1 MSDNHTTDA
10 ARTRELM
17 LEAIA
22 ARNDCG
28 WLEGWLDKI
37 VAMCDVGQERPLP
50 EDASEYERSQWM
62 QQREEMA
69 EALRKAPHK
78 MQAVAQELRRIASD
92 LEDAADA
99 GRTGKGSSDP

>member
-1 MSDNHTTDA
+1 
-10 ARTRELM
+10 M

-22 ARNDCG
+22 ARDDVG
-28 WLEGWLDKI
+28 WLETWLDKI

-69 EALRKAPHK
+69 DALWTAPHK

-99 GRTGKGSSDP
+99 ADAGRTGKGSSDP